1 MACCSCHPVTAVT
14 WGVFAT
20 SILAAMLT
28 ASSTNIDGTLINWDY
43 WFTIFKHIS
52 PYYWS
57 ALGVAIAIGMSVLGA
72 AWGIY
77 ITGSSLVGA
86 AIRVPRI
93 TSKNLISVIFCEA
106 VAIYGVIVAI
116 ILQTRVESVPTIDE
130 YGTYSFDAMKAGYA
144 IFGAGVTTGFANL
157 VCGICV
163 GIVGSSCALSDAQ
176 NSTLFVKILVVE
188 IFASA
193 LGLFGVII
201 GIIISGG
208 ANFN

>member
-1 MACCSCHPVTAVT
+1 MVCACHPVTTIT
-14 WGVFAT
+14 WMVFLISA
-20 SILAAMLT
+20 LAAMLV
-28 ASSTNIDGTLINWDY
+28 ASGTNKDGAIIHWEY
-43 WFTIFKHIS
+43 WFTIFQHIS
-52 PYYWS
+52 PYFWA
-57 ALGVAIAIGMSVLGA
+57 ALGVSIAIGMSVLGA

-93 TSKNLISVIFCEA
+93 TSKNLISIIFCEA

-116 ILQTRVESVPTIDE
+116 ILQTRIDNVEPLED
-130 YGTYSFDAMKAGYA
+130 GTWGIGVMKAGYA
-144 IFGAGVTTGFANL
+144 ILGAGITTGFANL

-163 GIVGSSCALSDAQ
+163 GVVGSSCALSDAQ

-201 GIIISGG
+201 GIIISSG
-208 ANFN
+208 ASFA